1 MWRLRSSRSCDR
13 EVIESMGARSIF
25 HLFKCLQTLRLYANI
40 ALRVIKATEELP
52 SLASSGN
59 TFSSA
64 LKENLQKDSVPLIK
78 P

>member
-1 MWRLRSSRSCDR
+1 
-13 EVIESMGARSIF
+13 MGARSIF

-40 ALRVIKATEELP
+40 ALRVIKTMKELP

-59 TFSSA
+59 TFSSSP
-64 LKENLQKDSVPLIK
+64 KENSQKDSVPLIK